1 MRHNVESMGTNAID
15 ILLIDDDPADV
26 LLTTR
31 AFEKDSLYKTLNVV
45 SDGIEALEY
54 LRLEGEFKDAVR
66 PDLILLDLNMPR
78 MDGREFLR
86 EVKADENLKSIPIL
100 VLTTSDSQ
108 PDIATAYTLHASCFV
123 TKPSNLGEF
132 NEVVSRIQGF
142 WMGLVNYPSK

>member
-1 MRHNVESMGTNAID
+1 MGTKAID

-31 AFEKDSLYKTLNVV
+31 ALEKDSLYETLNVV
-45 SDGIEALEY
+45 GNGIEALEY
-54 LRLEGEFKDAVR
+54 LRFEGVFKDAVR

-78 MDGREFLR
+78 MDGREFLH
-86 EVKADENLKSIPIL
+86 EMKSDEKLKSIPVV

-108 PDIATAYTLHASCFV
+108 TDISTVYSLHASCFV
-123 TKPSNLGEF
+123 TKPSNLGQF